1 MNKELKYKSAA
12 NRTLYE
18 NLIKLTVS
26 QFKIF
31 YTAFVHYWV
40 NHKVFIT
47 NQSYHNLWCE
57 LNLLC
62 HELDESFPDQY
73 DDYEK
78 MKSFWHY
85 HPYYF
90 LNQIPLNLVAG
101 LFAEH
106 MNDRVDILAN
116 FAKTLSDADTHAAY
130 AYINDTLGLTE
141 SVDDLTSET
150 QIYIEFF
157 SY

>member
-1 MNKELKYKSAA
+1 MNKEPNFKSTE

-18 NLIKLTVS
+18 SLRKLTTN

-31 YTAFVHYWV
+31 YVAFVHYFV
-40 NHKVFIT
+40 NHKFFIT
-47 NQSYHNLWCE
+47 QPNYFNLWCE

-62 HELDESFPDQY
+62 HELDKSFPDPY
-73 DDYEK
+73 DDYEA
-78 MKSFWHY
+78 MRSFCHY

-90 LNQIPLNLVAG
+90 IDRIPLDLAAG

-106 MNDRVDILAN
+106 IDNRVDILSH
-116 FAKTLSDADTHAAY
+116 FTKLLSETDLHTAY
-130 AYINDTLGLTE
+130 KYINDALGLAE
-141 SVDDLTSET
+141 SVEELISET
-150 QIYIEFF
+150 QIHIEFF

>member
-1 MNKELKYKSAA
+1 MNKELKFKNVA
-12 NRTLYE
+12 NHTLYE
-18 NLIKLTVS
+18 NLGKLTIP
-26 QFKIF
+26 QFKVF
-31 YTAFVHYWV
+31 YTAFVHYLV
-40 NHKVFIT
+40 NHNFFIT
-47 NQSYHNLWCE
+47 KQNYHNLWCE
-57 LNLLC
+57 LNFLC
-62 HELDESFPDQY
+62 HEIDESFPDQY
-73 DDYEK
+73 DDYEA
-78 MKSFWHY
+78 MKSFCHY

-90 LNQIPLNLVAG
+90 LDRIPLDLVAG

-130 AYINDTLGLTE
+130 TYINNALGLTE

-150 QIYIEFF
+150 QIHIKFF

>member
-1 MNKELKYKSAA
+1 MQNEFYFKHEC

-18 NLIKLTVS
+18 SLRKLSTN

-31 YTAFVHYWV
+31 YAAFVHYWV
-40 NHKVFIT
+40 NHKLFIAQP
-47 NQSYHNLWCE
+47 NFFNLWCE

-62 HELDESFPDQY
+62 HELDESFPNQY
-73 DDYEK
+73 DDYDA
-78 MKSFWHY
+78 MKSFCHY

-90 LNQIPLNLVAG
+90 LDRIPLDLVAG

-106 MNDRVDILAN
+106 MDNRVDILSN
-116 FAKTLSDADTHAAY
+116 FVKLLSEADIYTAY
-130 AYINDTLGLTE
+130 RYTNDVLGLKE
-141 SVDDLTSET
+141 SVDDLVSET
-150 QIYIEFF
+150 QIHIKFF